1 MKFDNVIMNPPFSK
15 DKDFIALGLK
25 LGEHVVSIT
34 PASWLFSVGKVA
46 HRPEFKKR
54 LKKVIVDDNRGQ
66 KYFSANPDSLLAVAS
81 FQEES
86 DGFVLQNG
94 VTDFCYQYE
103 NDESLSQLI
112 NNISAKSIAKK
123 ISNANKNTP
132 EVTKRWAVH
141 YRRKLSMHLDTR
153 GVPGGR
159 NFYQGIVNSKTIPI
173 KSVAVPDAAYKT
185 GCLRWYSSK
194 AEAQNAI
201 DFYSLAPLKIYLT
214 SIARLGGGA
223 GKRMVE
229 QAPVVD
235 FKKAWTREMVQSY
248 FGITD
253 KEWEYAERV
262 VQGVSLDEI
271 E

>member
-15 DKDFIALGLK
+15 DKEFIALGLK

-66 KYFSANPDSLLAVAS
+66 KYFNANPDSLLAVAS

-103 NDESLSQLI
+103 NDESLTQLI

-141 YRRKLSMHLDTR
+141 YRRKLSIHLDTR

-201 DFYSLAPLKIYLT
+201 DFYNLPALKVACTYN
-214 SIARLGGGA
+214 AGLGGGA
-223 GKRMVE
+223 GKRMLDN
-229 QAPVVD
+229 APVVD